1 MLSVTC
7 KPYMLSVVM
16 LSVFMLSVII
26 LSVIIMSVVVRN
38 NVKYN
43 CKSICNIY
51 GLSIP
56 PSKSLAQLGV
66 NLG

>member
-7 KPYMLSVVM
+7 KPYLSVIMVN
-16 LSVFMLSVII
+16 VFMLSVIM

-43 CKSICNIY
+43 CKSICNIN

-56 PSKSLAQLGV
+56 PSKSLAQLEV